1 MLRERVQFVHGHASL
16 SSLAHEGL
24 LHSHHLGI
32 RTVFTDHS
40 LFSLDDA
47 TGILTNK
54 LLAGALKSVDA
65 IIGVS
70 HTGRENTM
78 LRANAVVEVLQ
89 NPADPR
95 FFVVPNAILPEQ
107 FQPGPVTQRDLKKQ
121 ITIVVISRLAYR
133 KGVDLLVAAAPRICA
148 QFPQVHFV
156 IGGDGPK
163 LTNLLQMRERHM
175 LQDRIHLLGSLRHD
189 QVHETLLKG
198 DIYLNTSLTESFGI
212 GLLEAACTGL
222 YVVSTRVGGVP
233 EVLPQDMIS
242 FAMPEED
249 DVTRA
254 LGEAIAIVTK
264 GKHNPQKAH
273 ERIKSMYSWTDVAQ
287 RTNEIYNWVAT
298 KEPLSFWERLCRT
311 YDLGMFAGPIY
322 VIILVVDCFFF
333 AFLEWWLPRDQLD
346 VLSDEDEWDASRFAR
361 LFHPPRPSSL
371 KQAENNPRLTSI
383 RVRTYPLDLAVYGH
397 SASTTPH
404 LLPTIT
410 WGKNNTPHD
419 DGDAYD
425 PPPNSRALGLYPRHH
440 TRLSSY
446 SSPSPKA
453 DVRNFHATRG
463 YRGDSMMSSFGPALS
478 SGHRRRT
485 VPRAGSRSGMR

>member
-1 MLRERVQFVHGHASL
+1 MICDFFHPNVGGVENHIYMLSVHLQKLGHRVIVITHSHPPDRHGVRWLNPGIKVYYVPLVVLTSSATLPNFFTFLPYFRTIMLRERVQIAHGHASL

-24 LHSHHLGI
+24 LHAHHLGI

-65 IIGVS
+65 VIGVS
-70 HTGRENTM
+70 HTGRENTI

-89 NPADPR
+89 DPSNSR
-95 FFVVPNAILPEQ
+95 FFVVPNAISPEQ
-107 FQPGPVTQRDLKKQ
+107 FRPGPVVERDLKSK

-175 LQDRIHLLGSLRHD
+175 LQDRIVLLGSLRHD

-198 DIYLNTSLTESFGI
+198 DIYLNTSLTEAFGI

-254 LGEAIAIVTK
+254 LGEAIDIVTR
-264 GKHNPQKAH
+264 GKHDPQRAH
-273 ERIKSMYSWTDVAQ
+273 ERIKLMYNWGDVAKRTDKIYSWVVAG
-287 RTNEIYNWVAT
+287 
-298 KEPLSFWERLCRT
+298 EPRSFWERLCRT
-311 YDLGMFAGPIY
+311 YDLGVFAGPIY
-322 VIILVVDCFFF
+322 S
-333 AFLEWWLPRDQLD
+333 AP
-346 VLSDEDEWDASRFAR
+346 
-361 LFHPPRPSSL
+361 PSSYHTIL
-371 KQAENNPRLTSI
+371 PKSDGVEEWASVG
-383 RVRTYPLDLAVYGH
+383 RVRSLVRQYFRRLEQKGRMARRSPT
-397 SASTTPH
+397 S
-404 LLPTIT
+404 LLMVT
-410 WGKNNTPHD
+410 KE
-419 DGDAYD
+419 
-425 PPPNSRALGLYPRHH
+425 SQ
-440 TRLSSY
+440 S
-446 SSPSPKA
+446 
-453 DVRNFHATRG
+453 
-463 YRGDSMMSSFGPALS
+463 
-478 SGHRRRT
+478 
-485 VPRAGSRSGMR
+485 

>member
-1 MLRERVQFVHGHASL
+1 MGFKIAMICDFFHPNIGGVENHIYMLSVHLQRLGHKVIIITHSHPPNRHGIRWLNPGIKVYHVPFVTLTASATLPNFLTFLPYFRTIMIRERVQIVHGHASL

-24 LHSHHLGI
+24 LHAHHLDI

-54 LLAGALKSVDA
+54 LLAGVLKSVDA

-78 LRANAVVEVLQ
+78 LRANAVAEVLQ
-89 NPADPR
+89 NPTDTR
-95 FFVVPNAILPEQ
+95 FFVVPNAISPEQ
-107 FQPGPVTQRDLKKQ
+107 FQPGPVTQRDLTKQ

-133 KGVDLLVAAAPRICA
+133 KGVDLLVAAAPRVCA

-175 LQDRIHLLGSLRHD
+175 LQDRIHLLGSLRHN

-242 FAMPEED
+242 FALPEED

-254 LGEAIAIVTK
+254 LGEAIDIVTQ
-264 GKHNPQKAH
+264 GKHDPQKAH
-273 ERIKSMYSWTDVAQ
+273 KRIKSMYSWADVAE
-287 RTNEIYNWVAT
+287 RTEEIYNWVAT
-298 KEPLSFWERLCRT
+298 KEPRSFWERLCRT
-311 YDLGMFAGPIY
+311 YNLGVFAGPIY

-346 VLSDEDEWDASRFAR
+346 ILGDQDEWNEPRF
-361 LFHPPRPSSL
+361 
-371 KQAENNPRLTSI
+371 
-383 RVRTYPLDLAVYGH
+383 VRMTQD
-397 SASTTPH
+397 
-404 LLPTIT
+404 
-410 WGKNNTPHD
+410 
-419 DGDAYD
+419 
-425 PPPNSRALGLYPRHH
+425 RHE
-440 TRLSSY
+440 
-446 SSPSPKA
+446 
-453 DVRNFHATRG
+453 
-463 YRGDSMMSSFGPALS
+463 
-478 SGHRRRT
+478 
-485 VPRAGSRSGMR
+485 

>member
-273 ERIKSMYSWTDVAQ
+273 ERIRSMYSWTDVAQ

-346 VLSDEDEWDASRFAR
+346 VLSDEDEWDVSRFAR
-361 LFHPPRPSSL
+361 
-371 KQAENNPRLTSI
+371 
-383 RVRTYPLDLAVYGH
+383 
-397 SASTTPH
+397 
-404 LLPTIT
+404 IT
-410 WGKNNTPHD
+410 HD
-419 DGDAYD
+419 E
-425 PPPNSRALGLYPRHH
+425 HE
-440 TRLSSY
+440 
-446 SSPSPKA
+446 
-453 DVRNFHATRG
+453 
-463 YRGDSMMSSFGPALS
+463 
-478 SGHRRRT
+478 
-485 VPRAGSRSGMR
+485 

>member
-1 MLRERVQFVHGHASL
+1 MASLTRLGQIIIITHSHPPNRHGVRWLNPGIKVYHIPFVTLTASATLPNFFTFLPYFRTIMLRERVQFVHGHASL

-54 LLAGALKSVDA
+54 LLAGALKSADA

-89 NPADPR
+89 TPTDPR

-107 FQPGPVTQRDLKKQ
+107 FRPGPVTQRDLTKQ

-133 KGVDLLVAAAPRICA
+133 KGVDLLVAAAPRICT

-254 LGEAIAIVTK
+254 LGEAIDIVTQ
-264 GKHNPQKAH
+264 GKHDPQKAH
-273 ERIKSMYSWTDVAQ
+273 ERIKSMYSWVDVAE
-287 RTNEIYNWVAT
+287 RTDKIYNWVAT
-298 KEPLSFWERLCRT
+298 KEPRSFWERLCRT
-311 YDLGMFAGPIY
+311 YDLGVFAGPIY
-322 VIILVVDCFFF
+322 SGGYPVIDWMF
-333 AFLEWWLPRDQLD
+333 W
-346 VLSDEDEWDASRFAR
+346 
-361 LFHPPRPSSL
+361 
-371 KQAENNPRLTSI
+371 
-383 RVRTYPLDLAVYGH
+383 
-397 SASTTPH
+397 TTE
-404 LLPTIT
+404 T
-410 WGKNNTPHD
+410 
-419 DGDAYD
+419 
-425 PPPNSRALGLYPRHH
+425 
-440 TRLSSY
+440 
-446 SSPSPKA
+446 
-453 DVRNFHATRG
+453 
-463 YRGDSMMSSFGPALS
+463 
-478 SGHRRRT
+478 
-485 VPRAGSRSGMR
+485 SGMRLDSLG

>member
-1 MLRERVQFVHGHASL
+1 MGFKIAMICDFFHPNIGGVENHIYMLSVQLQRLGHKVIIITHSHPPNRHGIRWLNPGIKVYHIPFVTLTASATLPNFFTFLPYFRTIMIRERVQIVHGHASL

-24 LHSHHLGI
+24 LHAHHLDI

-54 LLAGALKSVDA
+54 LLAGVLKSVDA

-78 LRANAVVEVLQ
+78 LRANAVAEVLQ
-89 NPADPR
+89 NPTDTR

-107 FQPGPVTQRDLKKQ
+107 FQPGPVTQRDLTKQ

-156 IGGDGPK
+156 IGKSFVDASNTLADRRTGGDGPK

-175 LQDRIHLLGSLRHD
+175 LQDRIHLLGSLRHN

-242 FAMPEED
+242 FALPEED

-254 LGEAIAIVTK
+254 LGEAIDIVTQ
-264 GKHNPQKAH
+264 GKHDPHKAH
-273 ERIKSMYSWTDVAQ
+273 KRIKSMYSWADVAE
-287 RTNEIYNWVAT
+287 RTEKIYNWVAT
-298 KEPLSFWERLCRT
+298 KEPRSFWERLCRT
-311 YDLGMFAGPIY
+311 YDLGVFAGPIY

-346 VLSDEDEWDASRFAR
+346 VLGDDDEWNESRFFR
-361 LFHPPRPSSL
+361 MT
-371 KQAENNPRLTSI
+371 Q
-383 RVRTYPLDLAVYGH
+383 D
-397 SASTTPH
+397 
-404 LLPTIT
+404 
-410 WGKNNTPHD
+410 
-419 DGDAYD
+419 
-425 PPPNSRALGLYPRHH
+425 RHE
-440 TRLSSY
+440 
-446 SSPSPKA
+446 
-453 DVRNFHATRG
+453 
-463 YRGDSMMSSFGPALS
+463 
-478 SGHRRRT
+478 
-485 VPRAGSRSGMR
+485 